1 MSKLVKRPK
10 PLRRKGKGKSAGFLL
25 VILTWSLAM
34 GWLLA
39 IVTNAQGATPTPN
52 ATPNT
57 NLNAEIGTI
66 DVVPAKYQLG
76 QQLYLENCGTCHLA
90 LPAGILPTQT
100 WKNILEDSQHYGV
113 QLKPLVNPPRLLVW
127 RYISTFSRSLLKE
140 EEIPYR
146 VDKSRF
152 FNALHPKVK
161 LQRPVQINSCVT
173 CHPSASQYNFRNLT
187 PEWEGGE

>member
-1 MSKLVKRPK
+1 MTKLVKRPIK
-10 PLRRKGKGKSAGFLL
+10 RPEVRRRKLKGKPAGFLL
-25 VILTWSLAM
+25 IILTWSLAM

-52 ATPNT
+52 PQV
-57 NLNAEIGTI
+57 GTI

-76 QQLYLENCGTCHLA
+76 QQVYLENCGTCHLA
-90 LPAGILPTQT
+90 LPPGILPTQT

-113 QLKPLVNPPRLLVW
+113 QVKPLVNPQRLLVW
-127 RYISTFSRSLLKE
+127 RYISTFSRSLLKDE
-140 EEIPYR
+140 DIPYR

-152 FNALHPKVK
+152 FKALHPKVQLK
-161 LQRPVQINSCVT
+161 QPVQISSCVS
-173 CHPSASQYNFRNLT
+173 CHPSASEYNFRSLT